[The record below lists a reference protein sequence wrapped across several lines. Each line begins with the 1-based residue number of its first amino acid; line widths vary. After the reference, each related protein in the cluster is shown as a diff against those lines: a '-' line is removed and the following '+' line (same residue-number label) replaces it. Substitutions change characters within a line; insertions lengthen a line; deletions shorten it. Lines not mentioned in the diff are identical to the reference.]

1 MGSLLSREFNSICN
15 ESTCACFDVRAGTPS
30 TSSTSL
36 PPPSQVWAGPS
47 VFCCPAIV
55 PGVDNLELPS
65 EPFPVSFCL
74 GRNDE
79 QVRVRVRVR
88 VRVSGRNDE
97 QVLNKHG

>member
-1 MGSLLSREFNSICN
+1 M
-15 ESTCACFDVRAGTPS
+15 
-30 TSSTSL
+30 
-36 PPPSQVWAGPS
+36 
-47 VFCCPAIV
+47 FCCPAIV

-79 QVRVRVRVR
+79 QVRVMVR

-97 QVLNKHG
+97 QVLNKHGSFYSVYKRKITHSTVPP